1 MYEIA
6 KIIKEAGGNLYLVGG
21 AVRDEIMNRK
31 VHDEDYCVTGI
42 TANEFIKLFPNAKVR
57 GKAFEVFDING
68 KEFAMARIEN
78 KTGVGHKNF
87 NIKTGKNITI
97 EQDLARRDVTINS
110 IAKEVLTGIIID
122 PYGGIEDI
130 KNKTLRATTEK
141 FKEDPLRVYRVARLS
156 ATLEFKVDK
165 NTILMMQS
173 LKEEL
178 NNLSAERVFNEFRKA
193 LNSDKPSIFFNI
205 LKEANVLDV
214 HFKEIAKLIG
224 AKQPVE
230 YHPEGDS
237 YNHTM
242 NVVDI
247 ASKLTKDEK
256 IRYSALVHDLGK
268 GLTPKEEYPHHHNHD
283 KLGEG
288 PVRDMSN
295 RLKVPTSWKKAGIIS
310 AKEHMRAGIFEQ
322 MKPAKQV
329 DLIEKLEKSEL
340 GLDGM
345 QIVVI
350 ADKSRKNEI
359 IEENIGKIGHEILKK
374 VTAKDIMKKFELKEG
389 PEVKEKLRQERISFI
404 KNNYYY
410 CKQQNQTK
418 NN

>member
-1 MYEIA
+1 MNKIA
-6 KIIKEAGGNLYLVGG
+6 NKIKKVGGNLYLVGG
-21 AVRDEIMNRK
+21 AVRDEIMNSK
-31 VHDEDYCVTGI
+31 IHDEDYCVTGI
-42 TANEFIKLFPNAKVR
+42 TAEEFIKLFPEAKIR
-57 GKAFEVFDING
+57 GKSFEVFDLNG
-68 KEFAMARIEN
+68 KEFAMARTEN
-78 KTGVGHKNF
+78 KIGVGHKEF
-87 NIKTGKNITI
+87 SIITGKNITI

-110 IAKEVLTGIIID
+110 IAKDVITGKIID
-122 PYGGIEDI
+122 PYRGIEDI
-130 KNKTLRATTEK
+130 KNKILRATTEK

-156 ATLEFKVDK
+156 ATLEFTVEK
-165 NTILMMQS
+165 NTLLMMQS
-173 LKEEL
+173 LKKEL
-178 NNLSAERVFNEFRKA
+178 SSLSAERVFNEFRKA
-193 LNSDKPSIFFNI
+193 LNSDKPSIFFNT
-205 LKEANVLDV
+205 LREANVLDI

-224 AKQPVE
+224 AEQPEE

-268 GLTPKEEYPHHHNHD
+268 GLTPKEEYPHHYNHD

-288 PVRDMSN
+288 PVRELSN

-345 QIVVI
+345 QIVVM
-350 ADKSRKNEI
+350 ADKTRKNEI
-359 IEENIGKIGHEILKK
+359 IEVKIGKIGHEILKA
-374 VTAKDIMKKFELKEG
+374 VTATDVMKKYELKEG
-389 PEVKEKLRQERISFI
+389 PEVKEKLRQERIAWI
-404 KNNYYY
+404 KKIQIAKLN
-410 CKQQNQTK
+410 
-418 NN
+418 